1 MGVSDSS
8 SGILPYLS
16 LVGAQLITSSWHV
29 LGKHVMSQVPYLTP
43 IAFVLARTSVTA
55 CMLLV
60 VGRVYEGRV
69 SFPPL
74 FYVEGAISNGPDE
87 EEFTDEKKLENVEN
101 GKAGEELLFKKVE
114 EKSMNGNFNS
124 NNSRSI
130 KRTKRM
136 ESTWNGQLNLLRV
149 FVLNIRHHK
158 DSTNRRKLATFN
170 PEIIQIIGASLAGML
185 LLPLCYTTG
194 LILTNPTV
202 ASVWDGPM
210 IPLGVFFTAVG
221 LGVEKLSRKRPCGQV
236 MSLLLTVGGSII
248 VLLVDFLGA
257 HNSITDEDGATIG
270 HASHWQFI
278 RGNIVL
284 MGIAGAYAATSLLQK
299 QLTHYPPV
307 TLTAWMF
314 AAGFMSSCCL
324 LAFESV
330 LQNLRGATITGCTLG
345 QAISQ
350 LSIAI
355 NTSPTFR
362 YGLVY
367 ASFFVGG
374 ACFSIMSYASS
385 HLDASI
391 ITLFAAIQP
400 PITAV
405 LEWIWEGKE
414 LGMKKISGMICVG
427 LGMLC
432 FTHIKKADHNHHRH
446 KKSSLNGHQKKRS
459 R

>member
-1 MGVSDSS
+1 
-8 SGILPYLS
+8 
-16 LVGAQLITSSWHV
+16 
-29 LGKHVMSQVPYLTP
+29 MSQVPYLTP
-43 IAFVLARTSVTA
+43 IAFVLVRTSVTA
-55 CMLLV
+55 CMLLI
-60 VGRVYEGRV
+60 VGRFYEGRIT
-69 SFPPL
+69 FPPL
-74 FYVEGAISNGPDE
+74 FYVEGAASHGPDE
-87 EEFTDEKKLENVEN
+87 DEFTNEKESINLLENAEN
-101 GKAGEELLFKKVE
+101 GKTKDELLSNQRVE
-114 EKSMNGNFNS
+114 DKLLKGNGHNHQ
-124 NNSRSI
+124 SI
-130 KRTKRM
+130 KRTKRRK
-136 ESTWNGQLNLLRV
+136 SAWNDQLNLLQV
-149 FVLNIRHHK
+149 FVLNMRQHRSISNQRQ
-158 DSTNRRKLATFN
+158 SPSIN
-170 PEIIQIIGASLAGML
+170 PEVIQIICASLAGML

-248 VLLVDFLGA
+248 VLLVDFLGV
-257 HNSITDEDGATIG
+257 HNSIRDEDGATIG

-284 MGIAGAYAATSLLQK
+284 MGISGAYAATSLLQK
-299 QLTHYPPV
+299 QLTHYPPI

-314 AAGFMSSCCL
+314 VSGFVSTCCL
-324 LAFESV
+324 LIFDSA
-330 LQNLRGATITGCTLG
+330 LQNLRGATVTGCTLG

-350 LSIAI
+350 LSIALK
-355 NTSPTFR
+355 TSPTFR

-414 LGMKKISGMICVG
+414 LGLKKICGMICVG

-432 FTHIKKADHNHHRH
+432 FTHIKKSEPHHHNRR
-446 KKSSLNGHQKKRS
+446 KKSILNGQ
-459 R
+459 